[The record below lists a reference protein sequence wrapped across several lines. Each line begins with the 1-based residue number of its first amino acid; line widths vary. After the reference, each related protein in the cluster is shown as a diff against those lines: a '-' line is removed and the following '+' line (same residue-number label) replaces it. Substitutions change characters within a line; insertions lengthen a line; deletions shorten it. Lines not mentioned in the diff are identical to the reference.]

1 MSPLQFKDQHLLLLL
16 NTLKQEL
23 QFGWKSGPSELEKM
37 STLPTSMKALR
48 YEEPR
53 KHSIVQVPL
62 PVVRDG
68 DILIKGLFSYPL
80 PTSTI

>member
-1 MSPLQFKDQHLLLLL
+1 MS
-16 NTLKQEL
+16 N
-23 QFGWKSGPSELEKM
+23 
-37 STLPTSMKALR
+37 LPKTMKALR

-68 DILIKGLFSYPL
+68 DILIKGLSSPVLFRRSQ
-80 PTSTI
+80 SASCVA